1 MIQTFQYKVI
11 HNILYLKEMLYRFGK
26 KLLLCSFRNS
36 YEEPP
41 FYAFHKFAKQSTTQ
55 LILFWLQSTKETL
68 EKGMK
73 YIQRYET
80 QNVVHA
86 FFYKQ

>member
-1 MIQTFQYKVI
+1 
-11 HNILYLKEMLYRFGK
+11 MLYRFGK
-26 KLLLCSFRNS
+26 KSLLCSFCNS

-41 FYAFHKFAKQSTTQ
+41 FYVFHKFAKQTTTQ
-55 LILFWLQSTKETL
+55 LIFICLQSTKETL